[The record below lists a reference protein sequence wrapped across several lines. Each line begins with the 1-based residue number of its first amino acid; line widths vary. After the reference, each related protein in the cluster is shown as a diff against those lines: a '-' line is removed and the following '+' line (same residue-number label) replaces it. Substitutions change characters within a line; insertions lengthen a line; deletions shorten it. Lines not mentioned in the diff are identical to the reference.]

1 MSEENF
7 DKMPEE
13 MEAED
18 FLSSDDDPEDDED
31 LNGGAQ

>member
-13 MEAED
+13 MD

>member
-13 MEAED
+13 MAED